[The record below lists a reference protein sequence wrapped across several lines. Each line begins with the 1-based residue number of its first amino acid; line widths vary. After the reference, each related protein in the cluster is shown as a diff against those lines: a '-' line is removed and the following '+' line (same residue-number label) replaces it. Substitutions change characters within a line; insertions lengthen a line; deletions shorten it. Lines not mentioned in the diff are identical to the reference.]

1 MDAVKH
7 HDPASLWAP
16 RRQLTL
22 DQARKRSQGVRLL
35 RLAFS
40 ACAAISIGL
49 FLGYIVRSAIAKD
62 ATPVQV
68 AQGETVTMLNPRFSG
83 RDSVGQS
90 FNITADAAR
99 RRQTTGTLVDLVN
112 PVLLDQTG
120 SEIRAPSGMYDRDA
134 GILELYEDVRIADA
148 NGFTFMTSGARV
160 FVDEGRVE
168 GLSPLQGRGPLGDI
182 SCDSYEVLEDGN
194 RVICKGNVKT
204 VLYPTTEE
212 PSEPETTEG
221 EADGSDE

>member
-22 DQARKRSQGVRLL
+22 AQARKRSQGVRLL

-112 PVLLDQTG
+112 PILTDQTG

-134 GILELYEDVRIADA
+134 GILELYEDVRISDA

-204 VLYPTTEE
+204 VLNPAPADTN
-212 PSEPETTEG
+212 ETNEG
-221 EADGSDE
+221 ETDGSQ